1 MKFLILISAIFAQ
14 CPTPVPTNY
23 SLREKAYFSDE
34 IFSKQIVT
42 ADYFGKE
49 IKVLVINGYAP
60 RIVTR
65 EENGVLIKDYY
76 YNDKIPYKGGII
88 VYERRKKEVQAKKSS
103 PDLEEAPS
111 VSMEE
116 YEKLKKET
124 DSIKKDLERLRAEQ
138 ELNIPTLKAA
148 PKSLKGN

>member
-34 IFSKQIVT
+34 IFSKQMVT

-65 EENGVLIKDYY
+65 KVDGVIVKDYY
-76 YNDKIPYKGGII
+76 YNDKILYKGGVII
-88 VYERRKKEVQAKKSS
+88 YERKKELQTKKAS
-103 PDLEEAPS
+103 PNLEEAPS

-124 DSIKKDLERLRAEQ
+124 DNLKKDLERLKSEQ